1 MGTIRSLI
9 PSPDSGIFFWCTLY
23 GYRACTA
30 DQDHRNIG
38 KNLNPRT
45 ENPEKRILKKI
56 MAAANKDTPVFFY
69 GYVIV
74 IVSFILQIL
83 GWGMFNSLGV
93 FFKPLLAEFDWQRA
107 VVSSAV
113 SLSILVNGIGGVL
126 QGRLSDRFGPRM
138 TMTAAGCLLGA
149 GYLLI
154 SRVTTVWQLYLLCGL
169 LVGLGVSGTDV
180 VLLSTTA
187 RWFVKKRGMMSGI
200 IKVGTGAGMLIMPV
214 IINGLITAYG
224 WRTTFLVLG
233 AVILLFYVACSQ
245 FLVRD
250 PGKKGLAPDGERHK
264 HRVNRTAP
272 EGGMKLQ
279 AAVRTV
285 QFWTVCAAFFLVFFC
300 ALTIL
305 MHIVTHAIDLGIA
318 KAAAATVLSVVG
330 GVSMI
335 GRFVMGGSGDRIGNR
350 AALVI
355 CFLLL
360 TGSLAW
366 LQFADRLWML
376 VLFAVVYG
384 FAHGGFYALVS
395 PLTAELF
402 GTRSHGVIF
411 GIVLFIATIG
421 GSLGPVTAGYIFDIT
436 GSYGLDFWILTGMG
450 IVGAI
455 AAFSL
460 KPTTKH

>member
-1 MGTIRSLI
+1 
-9 PSPDSGIFFWCTLY
+9 
-23 GYRACTA
+23 
-30 DQDHRNIG
+30 
-38 KNLNPRT
+38 
-45 ENPEKRILKKI
+45 
-56 MAAANKDTPVFFY
+56 MAPANKDTTAFFY

-74 IVSFILQIL
+74 LVSFVLQAL
-83 GWGMFNSLGV
+83 GWGMFNSFGV
-93 FFKPLLAEFDWQRA
+93 FFKPLLTEFSWPRA
-107 VVSSAV
+107 VVSSAM
-113 SLSILVNGIGGVL
+113 SLSILVNGIAGVL

-154 SRVTTVWQLYLLCGL
+154 SRVTTIWQLYLLCGL

-224 WRTTFLVLG
+224 WRTTFVVLG
-233 AVILLFYVACSQ
+233 AIILFFYVACSQ

-250 PGKKGLAPDGERHK
+250 PGKRGLAPDGVRHE

-272 EGGMKLQ
+272 EGGMTLQ
-279 AAVRTV
+279 GAVRTV

-305 MHIVTHAIDLGIA
+305 MHIVTHAIDLGVA
-318 KAAAATVLSVVG
+318 KAGAAAVLSVVG
-330 GVSMI
+330 GVSMA
-335 GRFVMGGSGDRIGNR
+335 GRLVMGGAGDRIGNK

-366 LQFADRLWML
+366 LQLADQLWML
-376 VLFAVVYG
+376 LLFAVVYG
-384 FAHGGFYALVS
+384 FAHGGFYALVA
-395 PLTAELF
+395 PLIAELF
-402 GTRSHGVIF
+402 GTRSHGVIL
-411 GIVLFIATIG
+411 GIVLFVGTIG

-436 GSYGLDFWILTGMG
+436 GSYGMDFGILTAMG
-450 IVGAI
+450 IAGVFAAI
-455 AAFSL
+455 TL
-460 KPTTKH
+460 KPIKSALK

>member
-1 MGTIRSLI
+1 
-9 PSPDSGIFFWCTLY
+9 
-23 GYRACTA
+23 
-30 DQDHRNIG
+30 
-38 KNLNPRT
+38 
-45 ENPEKRILKKI
+45 
-56 MAAANKDTPVFFY
+56 MAHANKHTPAFFY

-74 IVSFILQIL
+74 IVSFALQVL

-93 FFKPLLAEFDWQRA
+93 FFKPLLAEFAWPRA

-113 SLSILVNGIGGVL
+113 SLGILFGGIGGVL

-138 TMTAAGCLLGA
+138 TMTVAGCLLGA
-149 GYLLI
+149 GYLFL
-154 SRVTTVWQLYLLCGL
+154 SRVVTVWQLYLLCGL
-169 LVGLGVSGTDV
+169 LIGLGVSGTDV
-180 VLLSTTA
+180 VPLSTIA

-200 IKVGTGAGMLIMPV
+200 IKVGTGAGMLIMPI

-224 WRTTFLVLG
+224 WRTTFVVLG
-233 AVILLFYVACSQ
+233 AVILFFYVACSQ

-250 PGKKGLAPDGERHK
+250 PGKRGLAPDGERHE
-264 HRVNRTAP
+264 HHVNRTVP
-272 EGGMKLQ
+272 EEGMTLKG
-279 AAVRTV
+279 AARTV

-318 KAAAATVLSVVG
+318 KAGAAAVLSVVG
-330 GVSMI
+330 GVSMA
-335 GRFVMGGSGDRIGNR
+335 GRLVMGGAGDRIGNKT
-350 AALVI
+350 ALVI

-366 LQFADRLWML
+366 LQLADQLWML
-376 VLFAVVYG
+376 LIFAVVYG

-395 PLTAELF
+395 PFTAELF

-411 GIVLFIATIG
+411 GIVLFISTIG

-436 GSYGLDFWILTGMG
+436 GSYGVDFWILTGMA
-450 IVGAI
+450 IVGLI
-455 AAFSL
+455 AAITL
-460 KPTTKH
+460 KPIKSAKT